1 MLNRPER
8 DIWFKGRDPQ
18 QEVARE
24 RETVRETAR
33 ETVLDGGGGRERTPV
48 AASAPSSAIVS
59 ETHYG

>member
-1 MLNRPER
+1 M
-8 DIWFKGRDPQ
+8 
-18 QEVARE
+18 
-24 RETVRETAR
+24 RETAR